1 MKKYILAVVLSGVVL
16 FVWGFFSW
24 AVLPWHN
31 LVAQEFSSEQAV
43 AQVLKDN
50 APVAGVYYLPFAEVG
65 HKSGEAA
72 AFVNVLPNGFEVSM
86 VDMMATAIIGQMIA
100 ALLVLL
106 LLRNTSGLNYLQR
119 VAFVTLVGLTIGFIG
134 HFPYWNWF
142 GFSDS
147 YVFVAIVD
155 SMIAWTLA
163 GFVMAGFVNGKKTAG
178 VL

>member
-1 MKKYILAVVLSGVVL
+1 MWKLP
-16 FVWGFFSW
+16 GFR
-24 AVLPWHN
+24 
-31 LVAQEFSSEQAV
+31 
-43 AQVLKDN
+43 
-50 APVAGVYYLPFAEVG
+50 
-65 HKSGEAA
+65 
-72 AFVNVLPNGFEVSM
+72 FEVSM
-86 VDMMATAIIGQMIA
+86 VDMMATAILGQIIA
-100 ALLVLL
+100 ALLVVL